1 MGYNMNREVLEEQA
15 KKIQEQAKK
24 IQAGL
29 QTMKS
34 LQHCLVNGCS
44 FDLHVTQQDFH
55 EILEMRAVC
64 SVCSA
69 QTELFEH
76 LPLSMPDD
84 EDRVGDL
91 AELRLDEIDV
101 ETPEEGVDENGVLVT
116 DEWPRNDPDEGEPN
130 QLHNLPKGVFE
141 KVKERIGE

>member
-1 MGYNMNREVLEEQA
+1 MGYNMNREVLEERA
-15 KKIQEQAKK
+15 KKIQEEAKK

-34 LQHCLVNGCS
+34 LQRCLVNGCS

-64 SVCSA
+64 SVCNA
-69 QTELFEH
+69 QTELFEN
-76 LPLSMPDD
+76 LSLSMPDD
-84 EDRVGDL
+84 EFKVGDL
-91 AELRLDEIDV
+91 AELGLDEIDV
-101 ETPEEGVDENGVLVT
+101 ETPEEEINEDGVLVT
-116 DEWPRNDPDEGEPN
+116 DEGELTH
-130 QLHNLPKGVFE
+130 LHNLPKGVIE